1 MKHNPL
7 APPSCTG
14 SWGPVHRLNAVV
26 VIDPVHA
33 KVVRSFAAGPGPIV
47 VLPVGAHV
55 WITHTNGNAAW
66 RL

>member
-1 MKHNPL
+1 
-7 APPSCTG
+7 
-14 SWGPVHRLNAVV
+14 VHRLNAVV